1 MPKNVTV
8 TFADGSTHQYQGV
21 PDDATPGQVEARAI
35 QDSGGKVVKGLDGG
49 AAASPPPVDH
59 AARLQQ
65 LEQDLH
71 KLEDEKPG
79 VGRAAW
85 EITKNF
91 LKGAGDVALNV
102 GAPMVTTPV
111 AGIAG
116 AVTSAASA
124 PFVGRDRA
132 LELGTKVVENT
143 TNLGGLIK
151 PYSDVGTQAVENVAL
166 PFTKL
171 AQVGDAAGSKVQDV
185 TGSEALAAATNTAVQ
200 ALPALLFRRRG
211 AKAPAAAGETPKPGA
226 TVPPAAGTAGAAEGA
241 PAGAPKTPGS
251 APSIAATVEPENVT
265 RAKAYAADRLGLDWD
280 AIAEPIRQKLATI
293 AQNAQGLEGLDAA
306 AITREAKFGS
316 LPVPVPATRGALTRD
331 PVALRN
337 EGNAAA
343 TAAGQPI
350 RDINQAANQA
360 LLDNLDVLK
369 GKVTGVGREG
379 AQTAEQTG
387 GAVQAAARAKL
398 ELQKAKVS
406 QLYKRADEAGET
418 LQPVG
423 DDRMLGIMDVVGDT
437 VDQPHFSYVN
447 SWLKANAKR
456 IDEGQMTIRDL
467 EKLRKQAV
475 AKAMNGG
482 EDGHYAGQLITA
494 IDNATEGAG
503 GKLYAE
509 ARAARR
515 AQGSEFEQQGA
526 VADLVDN
533 STRTDRSTALEK
545 TTKTITSGS
554 LEDVRKIK
562 TTLLTG
568 GDSATRTA
576 GRAAWRDV
584 RRQVVEDIRNE
595 ATKGAARMQ
604 DGSPNLTPAA
614 LKRAIDRY
622 GEAKLDEIFG
632 AGTRKQLYQIMDVA
646 ADSKTMPPL
655 GGAPIG
661 SSTVQN
667 ILAFLEKGTTK
678 VVESVPLVGKA
689 GAGIMR
695 AGIEK
700 VQDARASAQ
709 ATTTPLS
716 EAVKKADART
726 RARARGEAARDAA
739 RDVAPYTPLSQVGA
753 QPQR

>member
-1 MPKNVTV
+1 VPKNVTV

-21 PDDATPGQVEARAI
+21 PDDATPDQVEARAA
-35 QDSGGKVVKGLDGG
+35 QDSGGKKVTALDGG
-49 AAASPPPVDH
+49 AAAAPPPVDH
-59 AARLQQ
+59 QARLTQ
-65 LEQDLH
+65 LEADLH

-91 LKGAGDVALNV
+91 LKGSGDVALNV
-102 GAPMVTTPV
+102 GAPLVTTPV
-111 AGIAG
+111 AGVAG
-116 AVTSAASA
+116 AVTTAAAA

-132 LELGTKVVENT
+132 LELGTKVVQNT
-143 TNLGGLIK
+143 TNVGGLVK
-151 PYSDVGTQAVENVAL
+151 PYSDVGKQAVENVSL

-171 AQVGDAAGSKVQDV
+171 ADLGDAAGSKVQDA

-200 ALPALLFRRRG
+200 ALPALLFRRKGGR
-211 AKAPAAAGETPKPGA
+211 AAETPKPGA
-226 TVPPAAGTAGAAEGA
+226 EVPPAAGTAGAVDGA
-241 PAGAPKTPGS
+241 PAGAPHTPGS
-251 APSIAATVEPENVT
+251 APSVAAGVEPANVT
-265 RAKAYAADRLGLDWD
+265 RAKAYATDRLGLDWNS
-280 AIAEPIRQKLATI
+280 IAEPIRQKLATI
-293 AQNAQGLEGLDAA
+293 AQDATALDKLDAP
-306 AITREAKFGS
+306 AIAREAKFQS
-316 LPVPVPATRGALTRD
+316 LPVPVPATRGTLARD

-350 RDINQAANQA
+350 RDINAAANQA

-387 GAVQAAARAKL
+387 SAVQAAARGKL
-398 ELQKAKVS
+398 ELAKAKVS
-406 QLYKRADEAGET
+406 QLYKRADQAGET

-423 DDRMLGIMDVVGDT
+423 DDRMLGIMEVVGDT
-437 VDQPHFSYVN
+437 VDQPHYGYVN
-447 SWLKANAKR
+447 SWLKGNAKR
-456 IDEGQMTIRDL
+456 IDAGEMTIRDL

-482 EDGHYAGQLITA
+482 EDGHYAGQLIEA
-494 IDNATEGAG
+494 IDKATDGAG
-503 GKLYAE
+503 GQLYAE

-515 AQGSEFEQQGA
+515 AMGNEFEQQGA

-533 STRTDRSTALEK
+533 STRTDRSTALEG
-545 TTKTITSGS
+545 TTRTITNGS

-568 GDSATRTA
+568 GDAATRTA

-584 RRQVVEDIRNE
+584 RRQVVEDIKNE

-614 LKRAIDRY
+614 LKRAIDKY

-632 AGTRKQLYQIMDVA
+632 GGTTRQLRAISDVA
-646 ADSKTMPPL
+646 SDSKTMPPV

-667 ILAFLEKGTTK
+667 MLAFLEKGTVKT
-678 VVESVPLVGKA
+678 VESIPLVGKA

-700 VQDARASAQ
+700 VQDARASAK

-716 EAVKKADART
+716 EAVKQADKRS
-726 RARARGEAARDAA
+726 RQRARGDAAKDAA
-739 RDVAPYTPLSQVGA
+739 RELAPLTPLSEVGA
-753 QPQR
+753 QQQPR